1 MIISHL
7 DVPGGNSEANYDLS
21 SFSAPSPDPAQTNTF
36 PSPFPSPFSA
46 PALASPEPSSGSPQA
61 TSPLQK
67 SYSVTDAFGDEAK
80 GLEQEGYERPSNQ
93 GSGFQ
98 SPQIVRRDYGQHING
113 VFAGDNS
120 RGSEDGAGSPGY
132 GAVGGPTSHGAPSWG
147 STSTGIDQPDIP
159 STQPGARPGLDYQYN
174 EVDDINPKYRP
185 EYPQPSS
192 WRKHTNQYSSNKDR
206 GFRPQPQ
213 DPYHSPLGTGARRFD
228 AVAPDSAERL
238 DYVYDDLYQYDD
250 EPKPAI
256 VARDQFGYRIS
267 SFQQKQRDIM
277 EQSAYSENKQTQ
289 ARDRADH
296 VGYHH
301 RPRHRRGQR
310 PRQQQQRDYR
320 SRYQR
325 QQWEA
330 RRGTGWRPPRSR
342 RTESVRS
349 QRQALHR
356 QMDTG
361 RRKSD
366 WRNHPESQRF

>member
-1 MIISHL
+1 MT
-7 DVPGGNSEANYDLS
+7 DV
-21 SFSAPSPDPAQTNTF
+21 
-36 PSPFPSPFSA
+36 
-46 PALASPEPSSGSPQA
+46 
-61 TSPLQK
+61 
-67 SYSVTDAFGDEAK
+67 FGDEVSAN

-98 SPQIVRRDYGQHING
+98 SPQIVRRDYGEHIDG
-113 VFAGDNS
+113 VFKDVGHKH
-120 RGSEDGAGSPGY
+120 GSEDGAGGPGY
-132 GAVGGPTSHGAPSWG
+132 SAAGGPTGHGAPSWG
-147 STSTGIDQPDIP
+147 STSTAIHQPVIP
-159 STQPGARPGLDYQYN
+159 ATQPSGRPGLDYQYN
-174 EVDDINPKYRP
+174 EINDINPKYRP
-185 EYPQPSS
+185 EYPQPNT
-192 WRKHTNQYSSNKDR
+192 WRKHTNQYSSSKDR

-228 AVAPDSAERL
+228 AVAPDSAERQ

-256 VARDQFGYRIS
+256 VARDQYGYRIS
-267 SFQQKQRDIM
+267 PFQQKQRDIM
-277 EQSAYSENKQTQ
+277 EQSAYNNENKQTQ

-301 RPRHRRGQR
+301 RPDHRRQS
-310 PRQQQQRDYR
+310 QHDHR
-320 SRYQR
+320 SRYER
-325 QQWEA
+325 HRLEA
-330 RRGTGWRPPRSR
+330 RRQTAGWKPSRSR